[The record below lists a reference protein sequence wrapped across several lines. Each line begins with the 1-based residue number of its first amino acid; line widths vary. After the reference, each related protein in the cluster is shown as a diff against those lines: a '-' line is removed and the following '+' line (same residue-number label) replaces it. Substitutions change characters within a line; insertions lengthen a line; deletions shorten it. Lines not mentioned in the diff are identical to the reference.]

1 MVKKYV
7 VLVLVVAVLAL
18 FNVYTYSLYTGL
30 SCAYAELEGE
40 YERLRERYGELR
52 SAYAILAD
60 NYTRL
65 RGEYADLRQ
74 RHETLQSRYEDLE
87 KRYGDL
93 REAYGELRDA
103 LNLRVVGYADEELF
117 RRFVGQIDPSEVA
130 HVVEELR
137 ITRHT
142 PPREVVRRVLEWV
155 LWNTAYMGDAEM
167 PYVRGGGLRWMRNHM
182 SLPRETLERG
192 GGDCEDLAILTYAI
206 LRNVYRDVWLIMWTS
221 EREGH
226 MAVLVNVGAYWC
238 IVDPAMCYATGA
250 EAVYLRLVVREDTSF
265 FARTWIL
272 KVFPTELH
280 PKLKE
285 FIRSVVDLPFV
296 YKGRVDFRSDLG
308 GVVGEWLR
316 VSGGRGAHVYSI
328 ANDREVEFFDSTEEF
343 LEYMGG

>member
-7 VLVLVVAVLAL
+7 GVVLVVAVLAV
-18 FNVYTYSLYTGL
+18 FNVYTYSLYAGL
-30 SCAYAELEGE
+30 SRAYAELEDE
-40 YERLRERYGELR
+40 YERLRVRYGELR
-52 SAYAILAD
+52 NAYEILTD

-65 RGEYADLRQ
+65 CGEYADLEK
-74 RHETLQSRYEDLE
+74 RHEALQRMYEDLE
-87 KRYGDL
+87 KSYGDL
-93 REAYGELRDA
+93 KEAYEDLRDA
-103 LNLRVVGYADEELF
+103 LNLRVVSYADEELF

-155 LWNTAYMGDAEM
+155 LWNTAYMGDARL
-167 PYVRGGGLRWMRNHM
+167 PYVRDGRVEWMDNHM

-206 LRNVYRDVWLIMWTS
+206 LRNVYRGVWLIMWMS
-221 EREGH
+221 EEGGH

-250 EAVYLRLVVREDTSF
+250 EAVYLRLVVREDASF
-265 FARTWIL
+265 FAKTWIL

-308 GVVGEWLR
+308 EVVREWLR